1 MWWREVWQIINSQK
15 TSTGRTRDG
24 QRIINDVHGFKPLPL
39 SKQQLVNDI
48 IENEQKNHVT
58 RILGRP
64 DSLQDIKERSSRLIP
79 AVMTNFRTK
88 QPLTE
93 RVMDAITRDIVPGG
107 GYAGGISN
115 TTTQSGVYGQDPAL
129 NNRVVPNVWIS
140 PAEAA
145 AIYSQKGLP
154 ETIIRKKSQSIL
166 LNGVRIRCKMLSPD
180 QHDKIAA
187 SMVSTGLAHKIA
199 EAINASLTHGGALLY
214 PVFKQD
220 TPGTMDMPI
229 STLARL
235 GVVGKGCVDY
245 YTALDRWNT
254 VHIPNWNPTA
264 KDFLS
269 PEHYYIPF
277 LGADVRG
284 ERCARIVTA
293 PQSGYWG
300 NLMTLGWGISDIPGW
315 IEAVFNYYNVMSAV
329 PNMINQMSIL
339 ARTFNVDGLMATE
352 GADIMD
358 HIDFDET
365 FRVRQASINNPIN
378 LDVIGDLKAIQ
389 RDFKQVPELIR
400 LIRQDAAARANI
412 PEELLWSSERGA
424 FSSGDS
430 TDSAYEKQSEG
441 TRYIHIDVA
450 HQLKPIAQLAV
461 INALGIGR
469 DVLAALPYVT
479 IEFDN
484 PRITNAKDKAEIAG
498 KITKGFFDLVAGGL
512 PEDAALD
519 ISRQFSDDEFT
530 ISPELMENIRARQAV
545 KDARETEKH
554 EREMEL
560 MDKQIETAGQAPA
573 AGGATPKPA
582 TKSGDK
588 EKKGHSYDD
597 PLEQKKHEKVG
608 AGKKQGVQKARA
620 KVQ

>member
-1 MWWREVWQIINSQK
+1 
-15 TSTGRTRDG
+15 
-24 QRIINDVHGFKPLPL
+24 
-39 SKQQLVNDI
+39 
-48 IENEQKNHVT
+48 
-58 RILGRP
+58 
-64 DSLQDIKERSSRLIP
+64 
-79 AVMTNFRTK
+79 
-88 QPLTE
+88 
-93 RVMDAITRDIVPGG
+93 
-107 GYAGGISN
+107 
-115 TTTQSGVYGQDPAL
+115 
-129 NNRVVPNVWIS
+129 
-140 PAEAA
+140 
-145 AIYSQKGLP
+145 
-154 ETIIRKKSQSIL
+154 
-166 LNGVRIRCKMLSPD
+166 
-180 QHDKIAA
+180 
-187 SMVSTGLAHKIA
+187 
-199 EAINASLTHGGALLY
+199 
-214 PVFKQD
+214 
-220 TPGTMDMPI
+220 
-229 STLARL
+229 
-235 GVVGKGCVDY
+235 
-245 YTALDRWNT
+245 
-254 VHIPNWNPTA
+254 
-264 KDFLS
+264 
-269 PEHYYIPF
+269 
-277 LGADVRG
+277 
-284 ERCARIVTA
+284 
-293 PQSGYWG
+293 
-300 NLMTLGWGISDIPGW
+300 MTLGWGISDIPGW